1 LICWSVWLFC
11 NSLLKGGDLV
21 NPFNRFF
28 RRDAPASSDIQ
39 TPADAQQ
46 QARQFSPGR
55 PELPTLK
62 QVMAAAQAA
71 EQQPEPV
78 QS

>member
-1 LICWSVWLFC
+1 
-11 NSLLKGGDLV
+11 V

-28 RRDAPASSDIQ
+28 RRDAPASSGIQ

-62 QVMAAAQAA
+62 QVMAAAEAA
-71 EQQPEPV
+71 EQQPETV